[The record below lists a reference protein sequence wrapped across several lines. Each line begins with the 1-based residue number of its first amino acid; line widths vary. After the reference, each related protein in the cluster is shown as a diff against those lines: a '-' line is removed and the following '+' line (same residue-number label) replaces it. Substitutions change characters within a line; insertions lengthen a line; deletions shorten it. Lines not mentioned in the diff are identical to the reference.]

1 MVLSLVIHCRKKTKE
16 FVYGN
21 ATKKTKIKLI
31 SQIFISSNVHC
42 SSLTCTYLNIMTLNG
57 TKLICCYT
65 TYPD

>member
-1 MVLSLVIHCRKKTKE
+1 MQQKKTKQNSLAK
-16 FVYGN
+16 Y
-21 ATKKTKIKLI
+21 
-31 SQIFISSNVHC
+31 SYPNVHC

>member
-1 MVLSLVIHCRKKTKE
+1 MKQKKNKNKTVYHIHFIT
-16 FVYGN
+16 
-21 ATKKTKIKLI
+21 
-31 SQIFISSNVHC
+31 QIFISSNVHC

>member
-21 ATKKTKIKLI
+21 ATKKNEKQNSLPKY
-31 SQIFISSNVHC
+31 SYPNVHC

-57 TKLICCYT
+57 TKLICRYT